1 MATMAKTAAPVEL
14 DYDAIFAKAK
24 KRALG
29 GGMAGAAAMGVNILT
44 MMWLRTTMNFQYRF
58 GMSTREALVHI
69 YNDGGRG
76 ISGIRRFYRGL
87 GPAIFQGPLSRF
99 GDTAAN
105 TGAQTLLNAHPT
117 TKDWHQS
124 VKTLAASACASVWRI
139 FLMPIDACKSS
150 LQVNGKEGL
159 QILGAKIKAGGPFIM
174 WHGGGAA
181 AGATFV
187 GHFPW
192 FFTFNYLNDLIPK
205 PSDDEKLKKLG
216 RRAAIGFTS
225 SVVSDCC
232 SNSIRVC
239 KTYRQTSSEV
249 ISYPQIVKTILQN
262 EGPAGLFGRGL
273 KTRIL
278 ANGLQGLTFTVLW
291 KYFEEHIQKAM
302 EG

>member
-1 MATMAKTAAPVEL
+1 MAQAQATEIKL
-14 DYDAIFAKAK
+14 DYDEIIAKAK

-29 GGMAGAAAMGVNILT
+29 GGLAGASAMGVNILT
-44 MMWLRTTMNFQYRF
+44 MMWLRTTMNFQYRY
-58 GMSTREALVHI
+58 GMTTREALTHI

-76 ISGIRRFYRGL
+76 LSGVRRFYRGL

-105 TGAQTLLNAHPT
+105 TGAQTLLNAHPA

-124 VKTLAASACASVWRI
+124 VKTLAASCCASLWRI
-139 FLMPIDACKSS
+139 VLMPIDACKSS
-150 LQVNGKEGL
+150 LQVNGQDGL
-159 QILGAKIKAGGPFIM
+159 RILASKVKSSGPQTL
-174 WHGGGAA
+174 WHGGIATA
-181 AGATFV
+181 SATFV
-187 GHFPW
+187 GFYPW

-205 PSDDEKLKKLG
+205 PDKDEKLKKLG
-216 RRAAIGFTS
+216 RRAVIGFTS
-225 SVVSDCC
+225 SVISDCC

-239 KTYRQTSSEV
+239 KTYRQTSQEV
-249 ISYPQIVKTILQN
+249 ISYPQIVKTILAN

-291 KYFEEHIQKAM
+291 KYFEEHIQKAL
-302 EG
+302 E